1 MRRVTIEQPSA
12 RACAIAPAINHHARG
27 RESTEAVSSTEV
39 GWYPSCGSPV
49 PANRRAGVREGEAA
63 MSSARHARAETINDT
78 GNYRRH
84 LGNGGNMFTTA
95 TSLLPPQHLASL
107 TTG

>member
-1 MRRVTIEQPSA
+1 
-12 RACAIAPAINHHARG
+12 
-27 RESTEAVSSTEV
+27 
-39 GWYPSCGSPV
+39 
-49 PANRRAGVREGEAA
+49 